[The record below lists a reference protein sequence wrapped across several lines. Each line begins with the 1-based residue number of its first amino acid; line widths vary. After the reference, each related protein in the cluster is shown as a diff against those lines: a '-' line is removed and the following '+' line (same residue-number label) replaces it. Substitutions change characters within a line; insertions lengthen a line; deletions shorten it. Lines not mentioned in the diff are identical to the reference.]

1 MRKICGIDVEFAK
14 NGSILFRDGEVKIV
28 AVLDVANDYLPFFEA
43 IAAKQA
49 WKVHPLGNCDQCDHK
64 HGDVEFAWSNNDLEI
79 IQGDKKI
86 VLKELVGG
94 QLDIF
99 CMMAAKLLMEIQ

>member
-28 AVLDVANDYLPFFEA
+28 AVLDVVNDYLPFFEA
-43 IAAKQA
+43 ITAKQA
-49 WKVHPLGNCDQCDHK
+49 WKVHPLG
-64 HGDVEFAWSNNDLEI
+64 DVEFSWSNNDLEVTH
-79 IQGDKKI
+79 GDKKLI
-86 VLKELVGG
+86 LKELIGE

-99 CMMAAKLLMEIQ
+99 CMMAAKLLMGA